1 MYKENKTTIVTAV
14 CGSHLFGTN
23 HPGSD
28 KDYVSIYRMGLQ
40 DLVMSK
46 YERAYQEKTNTIL
59 GVKNTQD
66 DIDIAHYELDHFIGQ
81 CLSGQTY
88 ALELLHTP
96 ANMITESSYVWDNLI
111 LHKDKLI
118 TNQLTGFMHYARDQ
132 AARYT
137 KRGAK
142 YNEITYLLNY
152 LPNFRFLCDA
162 HEAGIFAGLNH
173 FEYRLRTNGTE
184 YMLYG
189 PTCKFP
195 ASRAVKD
202 VLPTLTKRLEDF
214 GERTKAAAVDGSD
227 LKAYYHALRIVWEL
241 EEYLNHGKITFP
253 NPRASELMKI
263 RNSELTTAE
272 IEDLIESELVRVD
285 AIPNNLPGPD
295 LAYWESWKQDMFMHI
310 ASTDMRKWLSKHDTG
325 QCALWVNA

>member
-23 HPGSD
+23 HSGSD

-46 YERAYQEKTNTIL
+46 YERAYQEKTNTVL
-59 GVKNTQD
+59 GVKNSQD
-66 DIDIAHYELDHFIGQ
+66 DIDIAHYELGHFISQ

-96 ANMITESSYVWDNLI
+96 WNMITESSYVWDNLR
-111 LHKDKLI
+111 LRKDKLI
-118 TNQLTGFMHYARDQ
+118 TNQLTGFMHYASDQ

-137 KRGAK
+137 KRGEK
-142 YNEITYLLNY
+142 YNEITYLIARLQDFKFLN
-152 LPNFRFLCDA
+152 
-162 HEAGIFAGLNH
+162 EAYISGVFAGLKH
-173 FEYRLRTNGTE
+173 FDYRMRTNSTE

-195 ASRAVKD
+195 SSRAVKD
-202 VLPTLTKRLEDF
+202 VIPTLTKRLEDF
-214 GERTKAAAVDGSD
+214 GERTKAAALDGSD

-241 EEYLNHGKITFP
+241 EEYLNHGNITFP
-253 NPRASELMKI
+253 SPRASELMRI
-263 RNSELTTAE
+263 RNNELTTAE
-272 IEDLIESELVRVD
+272 IEDLIEAELCRVA
-285 AIPNNLPGPD
+285 AIPNNLPEPD
-295 LAYWESWKQDMFMHI
+295 MEYWEAWKQDMFMHI
-310 ASTDMRKWLSKHDTG
+310 ARTDMRKWLSKHDTNS
-325 QCALWVNA
+325 CVLCVFP